1 MSELP
6 SVACVM
12 LCSPD
17 PARQKFRERA
27 IECFLRVRSLYR
39 RAETQYWK
47 ALDLRQFSTQYPTI
61 GEMRNAANEH
71 VRADIIIHWDDD
83 DWSCPTRVAEQV
95 RMLQAT
101 GAEIVGYNE
110 MFFARTSPGS
120 DAVEAWLYSQRN
132 RRYALGT
139 SLCYWRHVWQRRHFE
154 HTSSGEDQRFISG
167 LNIIGVSAL
176 RWGYDRMVARI
187 HGGNTC
193 SKIEPGCSEWTR
205 APQYDQKLK
214 DLLK

>member
-6 SVACVM
+6 TVECVM
-12 LCSPD
+12 LCSRD
-17 PARQKFRERA
+17 PARDEFRKRA
-27 IECFLRVRSLYR
+27 IAC
-39 RAETQYWK
+39 
-47 ALDLRQFSTQYPTI
+47 FSTQTYDWTKRRLFPSALQCPTI
-61 GEMRNAANEH
+61 GEMRNAANKQCDE
-71 VRADIIIHWDDD
+71 ADIIIHWDDD
-83 DWSCPTRVAEQV
+83 DWSCSTRVAEQV
-95 RMLQAT
+95 ELLQLT
-101 GAEIVGYNE
+101 GADVVGYNE
-110 MFFARTSPGS
+110 MFFGLTSAGS
-120 DAVEAWLYSQRN
+120 NAVEAWLYSQKN

-139 SLCYWRHVWQRRHFE
+139 SLCYWRRVWERKHFE

-205 APQYDQKLK
+205 APQHDQKLK